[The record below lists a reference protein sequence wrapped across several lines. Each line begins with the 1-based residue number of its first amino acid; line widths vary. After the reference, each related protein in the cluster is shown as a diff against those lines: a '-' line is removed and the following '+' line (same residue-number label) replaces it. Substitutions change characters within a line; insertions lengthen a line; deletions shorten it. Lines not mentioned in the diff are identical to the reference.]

1 MWMPYLKTYER
12 GKAHWEKGLYGRK
25 SKRAPN
31 PRLHPTG
38 ILLGFIPADEPH
50 VRHEKNIIK
59 DHNMTP
65 KQFYDWQTAGGTDD
79 VMRLVD
85 CLERA
90 DLAWCAIGG
99 VAVNHWA
106 AEAMVTQDVD
116 FVVAAES
123 VDLATKI
130 LEEAGF
136 KSERFPWSV
145 NFRGRSKVRIQLS
158 TEDFY
163 KDFPSRSVPADIH
176 GILMRVAS
184 LEDTLSGKIK
194 AWRDAEGRQSKK
206 LKDLGDIARLI
217 ESHPHLWEMLD
228 PDLKEILQKQ

>member
-1 MWMPYLKTYER
+1 
-12 GKAHWEKGLYGRK
+12 
-25 SKRAPN
+25 
-31 PRLHPTG
+31 
-38 ILLGFIPADEPH
+38 
-50 VRHEKNIIK
+50 
-59 DHNMTP
+59 MTP
-65 KQFYDWQTAGGTDD
+65 KKFYDWQTAGGTDD

-106 AEAMVTQDVD
+106 DEPMVTQDVD
-116 FVVAAES
+116 FVVATES
-123 VDLATKI
+123 IELTKKL

-136 KSERFPWSV
+136 RSERFPWSI
-145 NFRGRSKVRIQLS
+145 NFRGHSRVSIQLS

-163 KDFPSRSVPADIH
+163 EDFPSRSVPADIH

-184 LEDTLSGKIK
+184 LEDTLCGKAK
-194 AWRDAEGRQSKK
+194 AWRDAERRQSKK

-217 ESHPHLWEMLD
+217 ESHPHLWESLD
-228 PDLKEILQKQ
+228 ADLKEIIHKQ

>member
-1 MWMPYLKTYER
+1 
-12 GKAHWEKGLYGRK
+12 
-25 SKRAPN
+25 
-31 PRLHPTG
+31 
-38 ILLGFIPADEPH
+38 
-50 VRHEKNIIK
+50 
-59 DHNMTP
+59 MTP

-106 AEAMVTQDVD
+106 AEPMVTQDVD

-123 VDLATKI
+123 VDFATEV

-136 KSERFPWSV
+136 KSERFAWSI
-145 NFRGRSKVRIQLS
+145 NFRGRSKVSIQLS

-163 KDFPSRSVPADIH
+163 KDFPSRAVPADIH

-184 LEDTLSGKIK
+184 LEDTLKGKIK
-194 AWRDAEGRQSKK
+194 AWRDAERRQSKR
-206 LKDLGDIARLI
+206 LKDLADIARLL
-217 ESHPHLWEMLD
+217 ESHPQLWELLD
-228 PDLKEILQKQ
+228 PDLKEIIQKQ

>member
-1 MWMPYLKTYER
+1 
-12 GKAHWEKGLYGRK
+12 
-25 SKRAPN
+25 
-31 PRLHPTG
+31 
-38 ILLGFIPADEPH
+38 
-50 VRHEKNIIK
+50 
-59 DHNMTP
+59 MTP

-79 VMRLVD
+79 VMRMVD

-90 DLAWCAIGG
+90 DLTWCAIGG

-106 AEAMVTQDVD
+106 DEPMITQDVD

-123 VDLATKI
+123 VELATKF

-136 KSERFPWSV
+136 KSERFKWSI
-145 NFRGRSKVRIQLS
+145 NFQGHSKVSIKLS

-163 KDFPSRSVPADIH
+163 KDFPSRSIPADIH

-194 AWRDAEGRQSKK
+194 AWRDTERRQSKK
-206 LKDLGDIARLI
+206 LKDLGDIARLV
-217 ESHPHLWEMLD
+217 ESHPHLWELLD
-228 PDLKEILQKQ
+228 TDLKEIIEKQ